1 MPAKESIVPAFRM
14 KWFYLVTII
23 YLVASVYLIIH
34 QKYWGF
40 LFPIGVLFIFFFLFS
55 LDFVWIMAVAS
66 TPLAINMADS
76 ELGFGVSI
84 PSEPLMFG
92 LLIIF
97 FIKLFYERQY
107 DWKILRHPISVV
119 ILIQLL
125 WMLLTCINSEIPIV
139 SFKYLLSRLW
149 FVVPFFF
156 MGVLLFR
163 DHRFIWRFFWAYL
176 IPLGVVVVY
185 STVHH
190 ASFGFNEEI
199 GNSVMTPFY
208 NDHTAYGAILAL
220 MLPPALVL
228 SFNRDFSFYVRL
240 AGVGVLTLLLIGL
253 FLSYS
258 RAAWIGSFAGLAV
271 AIAVWLKI
279 KFKYIFLAIASI
291 VTVFSVFQREILDR
305 LEKNKQDSSANFV
318 EHVRSISNISS
329 DASNLER
336 INRWQA
342 AFRLTKE
349 RPLLGWGP
357 GTYQFVYA
365 PYQMTREKTIISTN
379 AGDKGNAHS
388 EFIGPMSE
396 QGIPGMLIVVALV
409 IVVVYYGLSLRHK
422 LTDRRMRAVSL
433 AVTVGLITY
442 FVHGLLNNFL
452 DTDKLSV
459 PVWAFI
465 AMLVSLD
472 VYSRGERKGE
482 ADNASE
488 SEIPTDLC

>member
-1 MPAKESIVPAFRM
+1 MPDKESIVPPFRM
-14 KWFYLVTII
+14 KWFYLVTVI
-23 YLVASVYLIIH
+23 YIVASVYLIIH

-40 LFPIGVLFIFFFLFS
+40 LFPVGVLLGFFFLFS
-55 LDFVWIMAVAS
+55 LDLVWIMAVAF

-92 LLIIF
+92 LLLIF

-107 DWKILRHPISVV
+107 DWKILRHPISIV
-119 ILIQLL
+119 ILIQLF
-125 WMLLTCINSEIPIV
+125 WMMMTSISSEIPVV
-139 SFKYLLSRLW
+139 SFKYFLSRLW

-176 IPLGVVVVY
+176 IPLGAVVIY
-185 STVHH
+185 STVRH
-190 ASFGFNEEI
+190 AAFGFNEEI

-208 NDHTAYGAILAL
+208 NDHTAYGAVLAL
-220 MLPPALVL
+220 MVPSALVL
-228 SFNRDFSFYVRL
+228 SFNRGFGLFARM
-240 AGVGVLTLLLIGL
+240 AGMIILTLLLVGL

-258 RAAWIGSFAGLAV
+258 RAAWIGSLAGLAV
-271 AIAVWLKI
+271 AVSVWLRI
-279 KFKYIFLAIASI
+279 KFKYIFLTIVSI
-291 VTVFSVFQREILDR
+291 VAIFSVFQHEILDR

-336 INRWQA
+336 INRWEA
-342 AFRLTKE
+342 AFRLTAE
-349 RPLLGWGP
+349 RPFLGWGP

-365 PYQMTREKTIISTN
+365 PYQMSRERTIISTN

-409 IVVVYYGLSLRHK
+409 IVVVYYGLSLRQK
-422 LTDRRMRAVSL
+422 LSDRRMRAVSL
-433 AVTVGLITY
+433 SITVGLVTY
-442 FVHGLLNNFL
+442 YVHGLLNNFL

-472 VYSRGERKGE
+472 VYNRDTVKGE
-482 ADNASE
+482 TDTTRV